1 MEGSE
6 AEPLPKYL
14 GAEAPILHA
23 NPVELA
29 ILQELFLLVLEI
41 EYCKPDD
48 RHGSEY
54 DVVHLINER
63 VVKGLAREC

>member
-1 MEGSE
+1 LEGSE
-6 AEPLPKYL
+6 AEPLPKYE
-14 GAEAPILHA
+14 GPEALILHT
-23 NPVELA
+23 NSVELA
-29 ILQELFLLVLEI
+29 ILQELFLLILEI
-41 EYCKPDD
+41 ENSKPDD